1 MGNGTSR
8 MRTAILLRAVNLAG
22 NNKISMATLKDL
34 LKRNG
39 YQDVATYL
47 QSGNVVASGDV
58 DPREV
63 EKLIEAEFG
72 SRIDVLTRSH
82 AELEKI
88 VAANPFP
95 EHAGEGSKL
104 AVAFCDKAPSTSMD
118 KDAYPPDEI
127 IVKGKNI
134 YLWFPGG
141 MGRSKLGL
149 TFGKKLG
156 VIATV
161 RNWNSVLK
169 LMELT
174 GTLGR

>member
-1 MGNGTSR
+1 V
-8 MRTAILLRAVNLAG
+8 RTAILLRAVNLAG
-22 NNKISMATLKDL
+22 NNKISMAALKDL
-34 LKRNG
+34 LQRNG

-58 DPREV
+58 KPREI

-72 SRIDVLTRSH
+72 HRTDVITRSH

-88 VAANPFP
+88 VADNPFP
-95 EHAGEGSKL
+95 QHAAEGSKL
-104 AVAFCDKAPSTSMD
+104 AVAFCDKATSAKID

-127 IVKGKNI
+127 IIKDKNI

-141 MGRSKLGL
+141 MGRSKLGV
-149 TFGKKLG
+149 TFGKQLR

-169 LMELT
+169 LRELT
-174 GTLGR
+174 GTLGK

>member
-1 MGNGTSR
+1 

-22 NNKISMATLKDL
+22 NNKISMAALKGL
-34 LKRNG
+34 LQRNG
-39 YQDVATYL
+39 YEDVATYL

-58 DPREV
+58 KSKDV

-72 SRIDVLTRSH
+72 HRIDVLTRSH

-88 VAANPFP
+88 VAGNPFP
-95 EHAGEGSKL
+95 EHAGEGSRL
-104 AVAFCDKAPSTSMD
+104 AVGFCDKAPSHNID
-118 KDAYPPDEI
+118 KNAYPPDEI
-127 IVKGKNI
+127 IVKGKDV
-134 YLWFPGG
+134 YLWFPDG

-149 TFGKKLG
+149 GFAKKLG
-156 VIATV
+156 VISTV

-169 LMELT
+169 LAELT

>member
-1 MGNGTSR
+1 
-8 MRTAILLRAVNLAG
+8 MRTAILLRAVNLG
-22 NNKISMATLKDL
+22 PNNKISMAALKDL
-34 LKRNG
+34 LRRHG

-58 DPREV
+58 NARDI

-72 SRIDVLTRSH
+72 HHIDVLTRSH
-82 AELEKI
+82 DELEKI
-88 VAANPFP
+88 VEANPFP
-95 EHAGEGSKL
+95 QHADQGSKL
-104 AVAFCDKAPSTSMD
+104 AVAFCDKAPTTKID

-134 YLWFPGG
+134 YFWFPAG
-141 MGRSKLGL
+141 MGRSKLSL
-149 TFGKKLG
+149 AFGKKLG

-169 LMELT
+169 LTELT

>member
-1 MGNGTSR
+1 
-8 MRTAILLRAVNLAG
+8 MRTAILLRAVNLG
-22 NNKISMATLKDL
+22 PNNKVSMAALKDL
-34 LKRNG
+34 LQRNG

-47 QSGNVVASGDV
+47 QSGNVVTSGDAAGKKV
-58 DPREV
+58 DGRDI

-72 SRIDVLTRSH
+72 HRIDVITRSH
-82 AELEKI
+82 QELEEI
-88 VAANPFP
+88 VAGNPFP
-95 EHAGEGSKL
+95 QHAAHGSKL
-104 AVAFCDKAPSTSMD
+104 AVAFCAKAPKEKID

-134 YLWFPGG
+134 YLWFPDG
-141 MGRSKLGL
+141 MGRSKLSQA
-149 TFGKKLG
+149 FSKKTS

-169 LMELT
+169 LAELT

>member
-1 MGNGTSR
+1 
-8 MRTAILLRAVNLAG
+8 MRTAILLRAVNLG
-22 NNKISMATLKDL
+22 PNNKISMSALKDL
-34 LKRNG
+34 LQRNG

-47 QSGNVVASGDV
+47 QSGNVVASGEVNARD
-58 DPREV
+58 V

-72 SRIDVLTRSH
+72 HRIDVLTRSH

-95 EHAGEGSKL
+95 EHEDEGSKL
-104 AVAFCDKAPSTSMD
+104 AVGFCDKAPSVKID

-127 IVKGKNI
+127 IVKDKDI

-141 MGRSKLGL
+141 MGRSKLSL
-149 TFGKKLG
+149 AFGKRLG

-169 LMELT
+169 LAELT

>member
-1 MGNGTSR
+1 
-8 MRTAILLRAVNLAG
+8 MRTAILLRAVNLG
-22 NNKISMATLKDL
+22 PNNKISMAALKDL
-34 LKRNG
+34 LQRNG
-39 YQDVATYL
+39 YQDVASYL

-58 DPREV
+58 KGKDI

-72 SRIDVLTRSH
+72 HRIDVLTRSH
-82 AELEKI
+82 DELEKI

-95 EHAGEGSKL
+95 QHAAQGSKL
-104 AVAFCDKAPSTSMD
+104 AVAFCDKAPTGKID

-141 MGRSKLGL
+141 MGRSKLSL
-149 TFGKKLG
+149 AFGKKLS

-169 LMELT
+169 LTELT

>member
-1 MGNGTSR
+1 

-22 NNKISMATLKDL
+22 TNKISMAALKDL
-34 LKRNG
+34 LQRNG
-39 YQDVATYL
+39 YKDVATYL
-47 QSGNVVASGDV
+47 QSGNAVASGDV
-58 DPREV
+58 RSKDI

-72 SRIDVLTRSH
+72 HRIDVLTRSH

-95 EHAGEGSKL
+95 EHADEGARL
-104 AVAFCDKAPSTSMD
+104 AVGFCDKAPSVSID

-127 IVKGKNI
+127 IVKGKNV

-141 MGRSKLGL
+141 MGRSKLSL
-149 TFGKKLG
+149 AFGKKLG
-156 VIATV
+156 VISTV

-169 LMELT
+169 LAELT